1 MASDVKRPDRK
12 SISKLYVSGH
22 QIRGWFGTDHA
33 RNTTALQ
40 NVRFRHQSHTVCH
53 TLPGVPVA
61 DPLLDP
67 PSIVVVLAGRCCQ
80 AARDAT
86 GRVAQGGRN
95 GHVRSPTAPAESGA
109 RARGAC
115 LCGLCIAFR
124 VVGNR
129 LINS

>member
-80 AARDAT
+80 AARDA
-86 GRVAQGGRN
+86 RECVRLAGGLLQ
-95 GHVRSPTAPAESGA
+95 SGWLS
-109 RARGAC
+109 C
-115 LCGLCIAFR
+115 
-124 VVGNR
+124 
-129 LINS
+129 

>member
-67 PSIVVVLAGRCCQ
+67 PSIVVVLAGRCCRNAGRPGT
-80 AARDAT
+80 AA
-86 GRVAQGGRN
+86 
-95 GHVRSPTAPAESGA
+95 VRLVVVVMLQCTQLESAVRLQKLQPKPAVSVPAAHACVLAGA
-109 RARGAC
+109 
-115 LCGLCIAFR
+115 
-124 VVGNR
+124 V
-129 LINS
+129 